1 MVNAIFKC
9 LCKKRHREERLS
21 TQSDESFTIATN
33 PLHAID
39 KTEDHTEKIRE
50 MELQAKEKD
59 KHLQASEIYTWKLS
73 YIFCIC
79 R

>member
-50 MELQAKEKD
+50 MELQAK
-59 KHLQASEIYTWKLS
+59 
-73 YIFCIC
+73 
-79 R
+79 